1 MNKHYIRTPRVEHE
15 RKVNKI
21 KISLLIYGINKITMA
36 SKSLMNVFAIG
47 VKLSIIELI

>member
-21 KISLLIYGINKITMA
+21 QISLLIYGINKITMA
-36 SKSLMNVFAIG
+36 SKSQMNVIAIG
-47 VKLSIIELI
+47 VKLAILALI